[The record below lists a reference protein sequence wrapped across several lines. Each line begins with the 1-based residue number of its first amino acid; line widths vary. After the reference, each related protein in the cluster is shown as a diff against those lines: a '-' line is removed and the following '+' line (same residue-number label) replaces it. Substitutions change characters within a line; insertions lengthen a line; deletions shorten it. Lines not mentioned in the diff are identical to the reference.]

1 MIQVRFQDSARQELI
16 TKAFIRSFTRAQV
29 NVTSPALVLVS
40 DQVLETD
47 RQKKII
53 VFGKTPSLEFLSLAK
68 IISDEKDGQAVAF
81 LDHVLTA
88 NVFPRMRAFERFDFT
103 NEWNNL
109 GYGRIEKSSDS
120 PFGIAETSS
129 LYAGLYDSAERSVLW
144 VNRNVGPL
152 DGFDWRMVE
161 DFVSTYRKYEL
172 GGIPRL
178 AEIPDGYQAAAT
190 MRIDCDENI
199 VSGRPLFE
207 LYRKNNFPFS
217 MAIKTKQ
224 KIGSDEIKLMR
235 EVIDAGGSIVS
246 HSHTHAPDW
255 GGDQA
260 QWEAETSIK
269 ILEDALPGYK
279 IRYAVSPFHQ
289 NSMRAIEGIKAAG
302 IEGFVGG
309 IIHNDPEYLFARAGE
324 VPFVEGIISHS
335 QQCMFHGDCYHAAHN
350 SIEVYLAALR
360 SAIKTQTFFGF
371 LDHPFSNY
379 QYGWKN
385 EDERLGVHQ
394 EFLDELNR
402 VPDLWKA
409 SLVQALDFLKGRFLK

>member
-1 MIQVRFQDSARQELI
+1 
-16 TKAFIRSFTRAQV
+16 
-29 NVTSPALVLVS
+29 
-40 DQVLETD
+40 
-47 RQKKII
+47 
-53 VFGKTPSLEFLSLAK
+53 
-68 IISDEKDGQAVAF
+68 
-81 LDHVLTA
+81 
-88 NVFPRMRAFERFDFT
+88 
-103 NEWNNL
+103 
-109 GYGRIEKSSDS
+109 
-120 PFGIAETSS
+120 
-129 LYAGLYDSAERSVLW
+129 
-144 VNRNVGPL
+144 
-152 DGFDWRMVE
+152 
-161 DFVSTYRKYEL
+161 
-172 GGIPRL
+172 
-178 AEIPDGYQAAAT
+178 